1 MQLFRPAVSRVLTAT
16 LVVGALVLLGL
27 AFRRPR
33 PSALPLEGAQLAG
46 MRGIHLED
54 AQPMP
59 RFDDQ
64 RPPIVVAPPA
74 QGRWTAWAVGMGQ
87 RQPLNSVS
95 EPVDDVVRVR
105 VQPPL
110 PEGRWNLVLEDDN
123 RLTHWPVRF
132 TAPPVDPPA
141 ITALKAQAKAAAV
154 DARPGIWT
162 AAVAALPPVDQVA
175 AHVEAARAWIRAGR
189 LDEAGRQYEL
199 AAAIAGELG
208 WVSEQAARLRA
219 AAWTLYRQRR
229 FGEALAAL
237 EQAEQ
242 SATDPLGHAKLD
254 FLRGSI
260 HRETGSFR
268 AATIALE
275 AALEGA
281 KNLQAASFEAM
292 VVDELGSLL
301 SDMGQHQSA
310 IELMS
315 SMPMGRAAIG
325 RRLGIRG
332 WIKARANVTNHG
344 EWGAIRDELLSALE
358 YLEEPDARLIALC
371 NLIEIELREGRLEA
385 ARGYLVETERIQGRF
400 ATLHRGLLRG
410 DLLLRSGEL
419 DAAESML
426 ASVRDAAKLGL
437 ETQIASQSWFK
448 LGHVARRRGN
458 LQQAVQRTFKSLD
471 LLSLHGRRVAVS
483 GARAKW
489 ISDRQEVIHT
499 AVELALEM
507 GEARRALSTL
517 DATRAWVIR
526 DLEARLRVERLT
538 DQARADWLSAQG
550 TYLKA
555 REAFEAAITTCQR
568 RPADERPACEARLKT
583 QRATVEQRFDDL
595 YAVLD
600 AHAPS
605 ALTDVTL
612 PTLPPGQ
619 ALFTATRL
627 DDRVVGFWL
636 AGKAVLARD
645 IDPAA
650 PLAPFAA
657 EMGQV
662 EHLYI
667 VAGGGLTPAQVLTD
681 PRAQAR
687 PALTWSELPFAGLL
701 TRPVAQADAP
711 PAIIANPALDLPHAA
726 AEGAAVQ
733 ARVGGR
739 LLAGD
744 AAHREA
750 VTQAL
755 QSGARLL
762 HFAGHG
768 ALDAESPWQAH
779 LVLADEARLTLA
791 DLLVATP
798 RVGLVVLSG
807 CQTGVRQALSRQH
820 AVGLTDAFLLAGA
833 HAVIATDRVIPDA
846 GARAFIDLFY
856 QSPDW
861 ARRPAAA
868 FAHAIRT
875 LRAAGNPI
883 WSAFRYLGRA

>member
-1 MQLFRPAVSRVLTAT
+1 MTDRQK
-16 LVVGALVLLGL
+16 LV
-27 AFRRPR
+27 
-33 PSALPLEGAQLAG
+33 
-46 MRGIHLED
+46 
-54 AQPMP
+54 
-59 RFDDQ
+59 
-64 RPPIVVAPPA
+64 
-74 QGRWTAWAVGMGQ
+74 T
-87 RQPLNSVS
+87 
-95 EPVDDVVRVR
+95 
-105 VQPPL
+105 
-110 PEGRWNLVLEDDN
+110 
-123 RLTHWPVRF
+123 T
-132 TAPPVDPPA
+132 
-141 ITALKAQAKAAAV
+141 
-154 DARPGIWT
+154 
-162 AAVAALPPVDQVA
+162 
-175 AHVEAARAWIRAGR
+175 
-189 LDEAGRQYEL
+189 
-199 AAAIAGELG
+199 
-208 WVSEQAARLRA
+208 
-219 AAWTLYRQRR
+219 
-229 FGEALAAL
+229 
-237 EQAEQ
+237 
-242 SATDPLGHAKLD
+242 
-254 FLRGSI
+254 
-260 HRETGSFR
+260 
-268 AATIALE
+268 
-275 AALEGA
+275 
-281 KNLQAASFEAM
+281 
-292 VVDELGSLL
+292 
-301 SDMGQHQSA
+301 
-310 IELMS
+310 
-315 SMPMGRAAIG
+315 
-325 RRLGIRG
+325 
-332 WIKARANVTNHG
+332 
-344 EWGAIRDELLSALE
+344 AIRL
-358 YLEEPDARLIALC
+358 YL
-371 NLIEIELREGRLEA
+371 
-385 ARGYLVETERIQGRF
+385 
-400 ATLHRGLLRG
+400 
-410 DLLLRSGEL
+410 
-419 DAAESML
+419 
-426 ASVRDAAKLGL
+426 K
-437 ETQIASQSWFK
+437 
-448 LGHVARRRGN
+448 
-458 LQQAVQRTFKSLD
+458 
-471 LLSLHGRRVAVS
+471 VS
-483 GARAKW
+483 GPRK
-489 ISDRQEVIHT
+489 
-499 AVELALEM
+499 
-507 GEARRALSTL
+507 ALSTL

-636 AGKAVLARD
+636 AGEAVLARD

-667 VAGGGLTPAQVLTD
+667 VAGGGLTPAQVLAD